1 MTIQVELNPEAQAR
15 LAAVAQARGIPL
27 EKVAERLLHEA
38 LASRSAPQGNLSV
51 EDFHTMLD
59 AMAKG
64 SEKLP
69 TLATETFTRESFYED
84 RT

>member
-15 LAAVAQARGIPL
+15 LAAVAQAQGVPL
-27 EKVAERLLHEA
+27 EKVAERLLNEA
-38 LASRSAPQGNLSV
+38 LASRFVPQGNLSV
-51 EDFHTMLD
+51 EEFRTMLD
-59 AMAKG
+59 AMAEG

-69 TLATETFTRESFYED
+69 ALATETFTRECFYED

>member
-15 LAAVAQARGIPL
+15 LAAVAQAQGVPL

-38 LASRSAPQGNLSV
+38 LASRSGPPGPLSV
-51 EDFHTMLD
+51 EEFHTMLE

-64 SEKLP
+64 SDKLP
-69 TLATETFTRESFYED
+69 VLATETFTRESFYED